1 MKKFFHKLCDFALAL
16 LALMTMSACC
26 GGLNTLNNPHFTEE
40 GKLIQKPSFAKL
52 DYNSV
57 IHFYIESSGSMNG
70 FFRAG
75 QPTSFK
81 QDVYEIMSYYSPVT
95 KDVNIMTNN
104 GGIAG
109 QLSLAQFQTAMNT
122 GALEC
127 NASTQVPVM
136 LRNIVSRLKKNDVAV
151 LISDMKY
158 SPVGSAAPA
167 VLLTQYAAEVAL
179 IAGKS
184 QKAYSLVCAT
194 SNYISKDGSVVTNES
209 PYYYLIIGEQNK
221 VSAVR
226 NGIAIM
232 LHRQKRF
239 VDNLEIGYKYGSCP
253 YSFGSPVN
261 VVQFEKQPTFYGY
274 DDSMGD
280 CTISLKLHLEAYR
293 WAMSDKEI
301 LKKCFLY
308 KANYGSKVSIADI
321 KIEEC
326 NNDNLELKR
335 SVVATIQLKVSNM
348 VTDMEVLEWNL
359 KIPYSEVVMPKMMSF
374 LENANDENDP
384 SKSYSLKHFIRGIGQ
399 GGVVNYQPKPNYILI
414 SKSCM

>member
-1 MKKFFHKLCDFALAL
+1 MKKVFHKLRDYVLAL
-16 LALMTMSACC
+16 LALMTISACNDN
-26 GGLNTLNNPHFTEE
+26 LNTQNNLHFTEKGE
-40 GKLIQKPSFAKL
+40 LIQNPSFAKL

-127 NASTQVPVM
+127 NASTQVPIM
-136 LRNIVSRLKKNDVAV
+136 LQNIVSRLKKNDVAV

-158 SPVGSAAPA
+158 SPVGSAAPK
-167 VLLTQYAAEVAL
+167 VLLTQYAAEVAR

-194 SNYISKDGSVVTNES
+194 SNYINKEGNVVTNES
-209 PYYYLIIGEQNK
+209 PYYYLIVGEQDK

-232 LHRQKRF
+232 LQRQKRF
-239 VDNLEIGYKYGSCP
+239 VDNLEIGYKYASCP
-253 YSFGSPVN
+253 YDFGVPKN
-261 VVQFEKQPTFYGY
+261 VARLEKQPTFYGY
-274 DDSMGD
+274 GEAVDE
-280 CTISLKLHLEAYR
+280 CVIPLKLKLESYR
-293 WAMSDKEI
+293 WLMSNKEV
-301 LKKCFLY
+301 LKQCFTC
-308 KANYGSKVSIADI
+308 KPKYGSTVSVESLEV
-321 KIEEC
+321 EEC
-326 NNDNLELKR
+326 NNVNLELKR
-335 SVVATIQLKVSNM
+335 SVVATIKIKVSNM
-348 VTDMEVLEWNL
+348 PSDMEVLEWNVD
-359 KIPYSEVVMPKMMSF
+359 IPYAKLTTMKKF
-374 LENANDENDP
+374 LDDSKGENDVTT
-384 SKSYSLKHFIRGIGQ
+384 SYSLTSFIRGIGQ

-414 SKSCM
+414 SKNSL

>member
-1 MKKFFHKLCDFALAL
+1 MKKVFHKLRDYALAL
-16 LALMTMSACC
+16 LALMTISACC
-26 GGLNTLNNPHFTEE
+26 DSLNTLNDPHFTEE

-52 DYNSV
+52 DYNSD

-81 QDVYEIMSYYSPVT
+81 QDVYEILSYYSPVT
-95 KDVNIMTNN
+95 KDVNIMTNS

-109 QLSLAQFQTAMNT
+109 QLSLVQFQTAMNT

-158 SPVGSAAPA
+158 SPVGSAAPK
-167 VLLTQYAAEVAL
+167 VLLTQYAAEVAR

-194 SNYISKDGSVVTNES
+194 SNYINKEGSVVTNES
-209 PYYYLIIGEQNK
+209 PYYYLIVGEQDK

-232 LHRQKRF
+232 LQRQKRF
-239 VDNLEIGYKYGSCP
+239 VDNLEIGYKYASCP
-253 YSFGSPVN
+253 YDFGVPKN
-261 VVQFEKQPTFYGY
+261 VVRLEKQPTFYGY
-274 DDSMGD
+274 GEAVDE
-280 CTISLKLHLEAYR
+280 CVIPLKLKLESYR
-293 WAMSDKEI
+293 WLMSNKEV
-301 LKKCFLY
+301 LKQCFTC
-308 KANYGSKVSIADI
+308 KPKYGSTVSVESLEV
-321 KIEEC
+321 EEC
-326 NNDNLELKR
+326 NNVNLELKR
-335 SVVATIQLKVSNM
+335 SVVATIKIKVSNM
-348 VTDMEVLEWNL
+348 PSDMEVLEWNVD
-359 KIPYSEVVMPKMMSF
+359 IPYAKLTTMEKF
-374 LENANDENDP
+374 LDDSKGENDVTT
-384 SKSYSLKHFIRGIGQ
+384 SYSLTSFIRGIGQ

-414 SKSCM
+414 SKNSL

>member
-1 MKKFFHKLCDFALAL
+1 MKKVFHKLRDYALAL
-16 LALMTMSACC
+16 LALMTISACC
-26 GGLNTLNNPHFTEE
+26 DSLNTLNDPHFTGE
-40 GKLIQKPSFAKL
+40 GTLIKKPSFAKL

-95 KDVNIMTNN
+95 KDVNIMTNS
-104 GGIAG
+104 GGVAG

-158 SPVGSAAPA
+158 SPVGSAAPE

-194 SNYISKDGSVVTNES
+194 SNYINKEGSVVTNES
-209 PYYYLIIGEQNK
+209 PYYYLIVGEQDK

-232 LHRQKRF
+232 LQRQKRF
-239 VDNLEIGYKYGSCP
+239 VDNLEIGYKYASCP
-253 YSFGSPVN
+253 YDFGVPKN
-261 VVQFEKQPTFYGY
+261 VVRLEKQPTFYGY
-274 DDSMGD
+274 GEAVDE
-280 CTISLKLHLEAYR
+280 CVIPLKLKLESYR
-293 WAMSDKEI
+293 WLMSNKDV
-301 LKKCFLY
+301 LKQCFTC
-308 KANYGSKVSIADI
+308 KPKYGSTVSVESLEV
-321 KIEEC
+321 EEC
-326 NNDNLELKR
+326 NNVNLELKR
-335 SVVATIQLKVSNM
+335 SVVATIKIKVSNM
-348 VTDMEVLEWNL
+348 PSDMEVLEWNVD
-359 KIPYSEVVMPKMMSF
+359 IPYATPTTMEKF
-374 LENANDENDP
+374 LDDSKGENDVTT
-384 SKSYSLKHFIRGIGQ
+384 SYSLTSFIRGIGQ

-414 SKSCM
+414 SKNSL

>member
-1 MKKFFHKLCDFALAL
+1 MKKVFHKLRDYALAL
-16 LALMTMSACC
+16 LALMTISACC
-26 GGLNTLNNPHFTEE
+26 DSLNTLNDPHFTGE
-40 GKLIQKPSFAKL
+40 GTLIKKPSFAKL

-95 KDVNIMTNN
+95 KDVNIMTNS
-104 GGIAG
+104 GGVAG

-158 SPVGSAAPA
+158 SPVGSAAPE

-194 SNYISKDGSVVTNES
+194 SNYINKEGSVVTNES
-209 PYYYLIIGEQNK
+209 PYYYLIVGEQDK

-232 LHRQKRF
+232 LQRQKRF
-239 VDNLEIGYKYGSCP
+239 VDNLETGYKYASCP
-253 YSFGSPVN
+253 YDFGVPKN
-261 VVQFEKQPTFYGY
+261 VVRLEKQPTFYGY
-274 DDSMGD
+274 GEAVDE
-280 CTISLKLHLEAYR
+280 CVIPLKLKLESYR
-293 WAMSDKEI
+293 WLMSNKDV
-301 LKKCFLY
+301 LKQCFTC
-308 KANYGSKVSIADI
+308 KPKYGSTVSVESLEV
-321 KIEEC
+321 EEC
-326 NNDNLELKR
+326 NNVNLELKR
-335 SVVATIQLKVSNM
+335 SVVATIKIKVSNM
-348 VTDMEVLEWNL
+348 PSDMEVLEWNVD
-359 KIPYSEVVMPKMMSF
+359 IPYANPTTMEKF
-374 LENANDENDP
+374 LDDSKGENDVTT
-384 SKSYSLKHFIRGIGQ
+384 SYSLTSFIRGIGQ

-414 SKSCM
+414 SKNSL

>member
-1 MKKFFHKLCDFALAL
+1 MKKVFHKLRDYALAL
-16 LALMTMSACC
+16 LALMTISACC
-26 GGLNTLNNPHFTEE
+26 DSLNTLNDPHFTGE
-40 GKLIQKPSFAKL
+40 GTLIKKPSFAKL

-95 KDVNIMTNN
+95 KDVNIMTNS
-104 GGIAG
+104 GGVAG

-158 SPVGSAAPA
+158 SPVGSAAPE

-194 SNYISKDGSVVTNES
+194 SNYINKEGSVVTNES
-209 PYYYLIIGEQNK
+209 PYYYLIVGEQDK

-232 LHRQKRF
+232 LQRQKRF
-239 VDNLEIGYKYGSCP
+239 VDNLEIGYKYASCP
-253 YSFGSPVN
+253 YDFGVPKN
-261 VVQFEKQPTFYGY
+261 VVRLEKQPTFYGY
-274 DDSMGD
+274 GEAVDE
-280 CTISLKLHLEAYR
+280 CVIPLKLKLESYR
-293 WAMSDKEI
+293 WLMSNKDV
-301 LKKCFLY
+301 LKQCFTC
-308 KANYGSKVSIADI
+308 KPKYGSTVSVESLEV
-321 KIEEC
+321 EEC
-326 NNDNLELKR
+326 NNVNLELKR
-335 SVVATIQLKVSNM
+335 SVVATIKIKVSNM
-348 VTDMEVLEWNL
+348 PSDMEVLEWNVD
-359 KIPYSEVVMPKMMSF
+359 IPYANPTTMEKF
-374 LENANDENDP
+374 LDDSKGENDVTT
-384 SKSYSLKHFIRGIGQ
+384 SYSLTSFIRGIGQ
-399 GGVVNYQPKPNYILI
+399 GGVVNYQPKPNYILN
-414 SKSCM
+414 SKNSL

>member
-1 MKKFFHKLCDFALAL
+1 MKKVFHKLRDYALAL
-16 LALMTMSACC
+16 LALMTISACC
-26 GGLNTLNNPHFTEE
+26 DSLNTLKDPHFTGE
-40 GKLIQKPSFAKL
+40 GTLIKKPSFAKL

-95 KDVNIMTNN
+95 KDVNIMTNS
-104 GGIAG
+104 GGVAG

-158 SPVGSAAPA
+158 SPVGSAAPE

-194 SNYISKDGSVVTNES
+194 SNYINKEGSVVTNES
-209 PYYYLIIGEQNK
+209 PYYYLIVGEQDK

-232 LHRQKRF
+232 LQRQKRF
-239 VDNLEIGYKYGSCP
+239 VDNLEIGYKYASCP
-253 YSFGSPVN
+253 YDFGVPKN
-261 VVQFEKQPTFYGY
+261 VVRLEKQPTFYGY
-274 DDSMGD
+274 GEAVDE
-280 CTISLKLHLEAYR
+280 CVIPLKLKLESYR
-293 WAMSDKEI
+293 WLMSNKDV
-301 LKKCFLY
+301 LKQCFTC
-308 KANYGSKVSIADI
+308 KPKYGSTVSVESLEV
-321 KIEEC
+321 EEC
-326 NNDNLELKR
+326 NNVNLELKR
-335 SVVATIQLKVSNM
+335 SVVATIKIKVSNM
-348 VTDMEVLEWNL
+348 PSDMEVLEWNVD
-359 KIPYSEVVMPKMMSF
+359 IPYANPTTMEKF
-374 LENANDENDP
+374 LDDSKGENDVTT
-384 SKSYSLKHFIRGIGQ
+384 SYSLTSFIRGIGQ

-414 SKSCM
+414 SKNSL

>member
-1 MKKFFHKLCDFALAL
+1 MKKGFHKLRDYALAL

-26 GGLNTLNNPHFTEE
+26 EGLNTQNNPHFTEKGE
-40 GKLIQKPSFAKL
+40 LIQNPSFAKL

-127 NASTQVPVM
+127 NASTQVPIM
-136 LRNIVSRLKKNDVAV
+136 LQNIVSRLKKNDVAV

-158 SPVGSAAPA
+158 SPVGSAAPK
-167 VLLTQYAAEVAL
+167 VLLTQYAAEVAR

-194 SNYISKDGSVVTNES
+194 SNYINKEGSVVTNES
-209 PYYYLIIGEQNK
+209 PYYYLIVGEQDK

-232 LHRQKRF
+232 LQRQKRF
-239 VDNLEIGYKYGSCP
+239 VDNLEIGYKYASCP
-253 YSFGSPVN
+253 YDFGVPKN
-261 VVQFEKQPTFYGY
+261 VVRLEKQPTFYGY
-274 DDSMGD
+274 GEAVDE
-280 CTISLKLHLEAYR
+280 CVIPLKLKLESYR
-293 WAMSDKEI
+293 WLMSNKEV
-301 LKKCFLY
+301 LKQCFTC
-308 KANYGSKVSIADI
+308 KPKYGSTVSVESLEV
-321 KIEEC
+321 EEC
-326 NNDNLELKR
+326 NNVNLELKR
-335 SVVATIQLKVSNM
+335 SVVATIKIKVSNM
-348 VTDMEVLEWNL
+348 PSDMEVLEWNVD
-359 KIPYSEVVMPKMMSF
+359 IPYAKLTTMEKF
-374 LENANDENDP
+374 LDDSKGENDVTT
-384 SKSYSLKHFIRGIGQ
+384 SYSLTSFIRGIGQ

-414 SKSCM
+414 SKNSL

>member
-1 MKKFFHKLCDFALAL
+1 MKKVFHKLRDYALAL
-16 LALMTMSACC
+16 LALMTISACC
-26 GGLNTLNNPHFTEE
+26 DSLNTLADPHFTGE
-40 GKLIQKPSFAKL
+40 GTLIKKPSFAKL

-95 KDVNIMTNN
+95 KDVNIMTNS
-104 GGIAG
+104 GGVAG

-158 SPVGSAAPA
+158 SPVGSAAPE

-194 SNYISKDGSVVTNES
+194 SNYINKEGSVVTNES
-209 PYYYLIIGEQNK
+209 PYYYLIVGEQDK

-232 LHRQKRF
+232 LQRQKRF
-239 VDNLEIGYKYGSCP
+239 VDNLETGYKYASCP
-253 YSFGSPVN
+253 YDFGVPKN
-261 VVQFEKQPTFYGY
+261 VVRLEKQPTFYGY
-274 DDSMGD
+274 GEAVDE
-280 CTISLKLHLEAYR
+280 CVIPLKLKLESYR
-293 WAMSDKEI
+293 WLMSNKEV
-301 LKKCFLY
+301 LKQCFTCKPKY
-308 KANYGSKVSIADI
+308 SSTVSVESLEV
-321 KIEEC
+321 EEC
-326 NNDNLELKR
+326 NNVNLELKR
-335 SVVATIQLKVSNM
+335 SVVATIKIKVSNM
-348 VTDMEVLEWNL
+348 PSDMEVLEWNVD
-359 KIPYSEVVMPKMMSF
+359 IPYANPTTMEKF
-374 LENANDENDP
+374 LDDSKGENDVTT
-384 SKSYSLKHFIRGIGQ
+384 SYSLTSFIRGIGQ

-414 SKSCM
+414 SKNSL

>member
-1 MKKFFHKLCDFALAL
+1 
-16 LALMTMSACC
+16 
-26 GGLNTLNNPHFTEE
+26 
-40 GKLIQKPSFAKL
+40 
-52 DYNSV
+52 
-57 IHFYIESSGSMNG
+57 MNG

-127 NASTQVPVM
+127 NASTQVPIM
-136 LRNIVSRLKKNDVAV
+136 LQNIVSRLKKNDVAV

-158 SPVGSAAPA
+158 SPVGSAAPK
-167 VLLTQYAAEVAL
+167 VLLTQYAAEVAR

-194 SNYISKDGSVVTNES
+194 SNYINKEGNVVTNES
-209 PYYYLIIGEQNK
+209 PYYYLIVGEQDK

-232 LHRQKRF
+232 LQRQKRF
-239 VDNLEIGYKYGSCP
+239 VDNLEIGYKYASCP
-253 YSFGSPVN
+253 YDFGVPKN
-261 VVQFEKQPTFYGY
+261 VVRLEKQPTFYGY
-274 DDSMGD
+274 GEAVDE
-280 CTISLKLHLEAYR
+280 CVIPLKLKLESYR
-293 WAMSDKEI
+293 WLMSNKEV
-301 LKKCFLY
+301 LKQCFTC
-308 KANYGSKVSIADI
+308 KPKYGSTVSVESLEV
-321 KIEEC
+321 EEC
-326 NNDNLELKR
+326 NNVNLELKR
-335 SVVATIQLKVSNM
+335 SVVATIKIKVSNM
-348 VTDMEVLEWNL
+348 PSDMEVLEWNVD
-359 KIPYSEVVMPKMMSF
+359 IPYAKLTTMKKF
-374 LENANDENDP
+374 LDDSKGENDVTT
-384 SKSYSLKHFIRGIGQ
+384 SYSLTSFIRGIGQ

-414 SKSCM
+414 SKNSL

>member
-1 MKKFFHKLCDFALAL
+1 MKKVFHKLRDYALAL
-16 LALMTMSACC
+16 LALMTISACC
-26 GGLNTLNNPHFTEE
+26 DSLNTLNDPHFTEE

-70 FFRAG
+70 FLRAG

-95 KDVNIMTNN
+95 KDVNIMTNS
-104 GGIAG
+104 GGVAG

-158 SPVGSAAPA
+158 SPVGSAAPN
-167 VLLTQYAAEVAL
+167 VLLTQYSAEIAR
-179 IAGKS
+179 IAGDS

-194 SNYISKDGSVVTNES
+194 SNYINKEGSVVTNES
-209 PYYYLIIGEQNK
+209 PYYYLIVGEQDK

-232 LHRQKRF
+232 LQRQKRF
-239 VDNLEIGYKYGSCP
+239 VDNLEIGYKYASCP
-253 YSFGSPVN
+253 YDFGVPKN
-261 VVQFEKQPTFYGY
+261 VVRLEKQPTFYGY
-274 DDSMGD
+274 GEAVDE
-280 CTISLKLHLEAYR
+280 CVIPLKLKLESYR
-293 WAMSDKEI
+293 WLMSNKEV
-301 LKKCFLY
+301 LKQCFTC
-308 KANYGSKVSIADI
+308 KPKYGSTVSVESLEV
-321 KIEEC
+321 EEC
-326 NNDNLELKR
+326 NNVNLELKR
-335 SVVATIQLKVSNM
+335 SVVATIKIKVSNM
-348 VTDMEVLEWNL
+348 PSDMEVLEWNVD
-359 KIPYSEVVMPKMMSF
+359 IPYAKLTTMKKF
-374 LENANDENDP
+374 LDDSKGENDVTT
-384 SKSYSLKHFIRGIGQ
+384 SYSLTSFICGIGQ

-414 SKSCM
+414 SKNSL

>member
-1 MKKFFHKLCDFALAL
+1 MKKVFHKLRDYALAL
-16 LALMTMSACC
+16 LALMTISACC
-26 GGLNTLNNPHFTEE
+26 DSLNTLKNPHFTGE
-40 GKLIQKPSFAKL
+40 GTLIKKPSFAKL

-70 FFRAG
+70 FFRAA

-95 KDVNIMTNN
+95 KDVNIMTNS
-104 GGIAG
+104 GGVAG

-158 SPVGSAAPA
+158 SPVGSAAPE

-194 SNYISKDGSVVTNES
+194 SNYINKEGSVVTNES
-209 PYYYLIIGEQNK
+209 PYYYLIVGEQDK

-232 LHRQKRF
+232 LQRQKRF
-239 VDNLEIGYKYGSCP
+239 VDNLEIGYKYASCP
-253 YSFGSPVN
+253 YDFGVPKN
-261 VVQFEKQPTFYGY
+261 VVRLEKQPTFYGY
-274 DDSMGD
+274 GEAVDE
-280 CTISLKLHLEAYR
+280 CVIPLKLKLESYR
-293 WAMSDKEI
+293 WLMSNKDV
-301 LKKCFLY
+301 LKQCFTC
-308 KANYGSKVSIADI
+308 KPKYGSTVSVESLEV
-321 KIEEC
+321 EEC
-326 NNDNLELKR
+326 NNVNLELKR
-335 SVVATIQLKVSNM
+335 SVVATIKIKVSNM
-348 VTDMEVLEWNL
+348 PSDMEVLEWNVD
-359 KIPYSEVVMPKMMSF
+359 IPYANPTTMEKF
-374 LENANDENDP
+374 LDDSKGENDVTT
-384 SKSYSLKHFIRGIGQ
+384 SYSLTSFIRGIGQ

-414 SKSCM
+414 SKNSL